1 MNWLDIV
8 ILVIV
13 AATAFM
19 GLKIGVIRAGLT
31 ALGIFVGSV
40 LGGQLSDDIGGL
52 FNGIDSDS
60 AVATVISYAI
70 IISACLVA
78 AAIASIIIRK
88 AVYMLF
94 MGWIDRLAG
103 LALGTAAGAVI
114 AAAVI
119 MGMASLTYS
128 SEITDS
134 ITNAVLDSGVITDGI
149 TNKAVESGLI
159 SNEIADKVLST
170 TLDTE
175 KAKKRLA
182 DGLTQSTVASVFI
195 EVVDVIPAST
205 LWFVPSNFK
214 SALDVLEQRQGIL
227 GS

>member
-13 AATAFM
+13 AVTAFM

-40 LGGQLSDDIGGL
+40 LGGQLSDDIGGW
-52 FNGIDSDS
+52 FSSVDSDS
-60 AVATVISYAI
+60 AVATVLSYAI

-78 AAIASIIIRK
+78 AAIASVIIRK

-94 MGWIDRLAG
+94 MGWVDKLAG

-119 MGMASLTYS
+119 MGMANLAYS
-128 SEITDS
+128 SEITDR

-149 TNKAVESGLI
+149 TSKAVESGLI

-175 KAKKRLA
+175 KTKKRLE

-195 EVVDVIPAST
+195 DVVDVIPAST

-227 GS
+227 GG